1 MRSRINRRVGW
12 ALSAL
17 MLSSACVT
25 QGTFDAKVAQMD
37 KQLRDAGAR
46 EKDLGQQITTLKGR
60 VADLE
65 RELAETSAKLKT
77 TTGERDTL
85 RRQLDDQTA
94 LTSSLK
100 ERLEKLGQ
108 NVDKLTS
115 ERGQLAQGLNEAKAR
130 LEELRR
136 QKAAAEARA
145 ATFRD
150 LVAKLRGMID
160 AGQLKVVIRDGR
172 MLIALPNDVL
182 FDSGKTQIKS
192 EGQVALGRVAQVLAT
207 IPDRRFQV
215 VGHTDNVP
223 IKTSR
228 FRSNWELSTARAVEV
243 TTFLIENG
251 MKPQVLNA
259 SGASEFDPVAKNDTP
274 EQRALNRRIE
284 IVLLP
289 NIQDL
294 PPMDTP
300 DTK

>member
-1 MRSRINRRVGW
+1 MTAIATAHEAGGPESGD
-12 ALSAL
+12 
-17 MLSSACVT
+17 
-25 QGTFDAKVAQMD
+25 GFDAEGLSLGAIHVEQ
-37 KQLRDAGAR
+37 QLRALAKELVGL
-46 EKDLGQQITTLKGR
+46 EVQSLEYQS
-60 VADLE
+60 VVLE

-115 ERGQLAQGLNEAKAR
+115 ERGQLAQGLHEAKAR

-145 ATFRD
+145 ATFRE

-228 FRSNWELSTARAVEV
+228 FRSNWELSTARA
-243 TTFLIENG
+243 TTVARHLIELG
-251 MKPQVLNA
+251 MEP
-259 SGASEFDPVAKNDTP
+259 
-274 EQRALNRRIE
+274 RR
-284 IVLLP
+284 LSAAGY
-289 NIQDL
+289 
-294 PPMDTP
+294 
-300 DTK
+300 